1 MIAVFLCFFIDGT
14 LVLEDLPEDLV
25 TSTNV
30 TEEVTYVLIKQ
41 KAKEIKGEK
50 THYELLTFLRKNPQ
64 HLRKIFEKI
73 KKDIETVFNLKHKS
87 LGTCR
92 F

>member
-1 MIAVFLCFFIDGT
+1 MTEEITFVDSSIFLCFFIDGT

-50 THYELLTFLRKNPQ
+50 THCELLTFLRKICSILEKF
-64 HLRKIFEKI
+64 LRKSKKI
-73 KKDIETVFNLKHKS
+73 LKQS
-87 LGTCR
+87 
-92 F
+92 

>member
-1 MIAVFLCFFIDGT
+1 MSIAVFFSVSLSMEHQ
-14 LVLEDLPEDLV
+14 VEDFPEDLV

-41 KAKEIKGEK
+41 KAKEIRGEK
-50 THYELLTFLRKNPQ
+50 THYKLLTFLRKNLE
-64 HLRKIFEKI
+64 HLTKISEKV
-73 KKDIETVFNLKHKS
+73 KKILTIFNLEHNS